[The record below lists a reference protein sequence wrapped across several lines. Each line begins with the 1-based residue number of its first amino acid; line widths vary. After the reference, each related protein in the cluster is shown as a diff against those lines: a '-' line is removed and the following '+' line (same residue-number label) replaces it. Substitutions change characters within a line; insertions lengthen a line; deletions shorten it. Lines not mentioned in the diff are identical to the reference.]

1 MACGR
6 KKKSI
11 PFKIPKNCP
20 VCNSLS
26 IRKKDD
32 ATFRCTNYS
41 CTAKITG
48 SIEHYVSKNSLN
60 IDGLGIKII
69 DLLLSKKIIED
80 AGDLYNLNLEELS
93 QTQYPAV
100 LIQTSEELREDAE
113 IGSGARTRMGT
124 IDFVV
129 LGFVKGSNTNIDTLR
144 NALITA
150 IETAL
155 ETDITRDSN
164 ALDTEVVHV
173 ETDEGTLFPVG
184 GVVMTIRCI
193 YKYLAGTP
201 SRP

>member
-1 MACGR
+1 M
-6 KKKSI
+6 
-11 PFKIPKNCP
+11 
-20 VCNSLS
+20 S
-26 IRKKDD
+26 IREDIASNIKTVID
-32 ATFRCTNYS
+32 AISSPDIRLCTRQPF
-41 CTAKITG
+41 
-48 SIEHYVSKNSLN
+48 E
-60 IDGLGIKII
+60 
-69 DLLLSKKIIED
+69 
-80 AGDLYNLNLEELS
+80 LEELS
-93 QTQYPAV
+93 QAQYPAV

-164 ALDTEVVHV
+164 ALDTEVVQV

-184 GVVMTIRCI
+184 GIRMVVRE
-193 YKYLAGTP
+193 
-201 SRP
+201 